1 MAEAQGA
8 HAKARTDDARRVVVT
23 GTGVVTPIGTTVP
36 TFWDSIK
43 VGKCGVGPLS
53 GFPLEDLKILI
64 SAQIKDFDH
73 RARLKGTKRD
83 KLITHSD
90 RYSWFAAAAADEAV
104 KQSGLQTPIADPYR
118 MACIVGSGGAG
129 LVTTEVAY
137 RDLFILNKRATHPLT
152 LIRIIGSSA
161 AAHVGIEYG
170 VKGPTFATC
179 SACSTAAHAVGL
191 ARDYIRGGLVDVA
204 ICGASESVI
213 TYGTMK
219 AWQALHVLSP
229 EGCYPFAKKRNGT
242 VLGEGAGILV
252 LESLAHAK
260 ARGAKIL
267 AELVGYGM
275 TSDAKDMVN
284 PDIEGPREAMK
295 MALDDARLSPSDIDY
310 LNAHGTATTINDV
323 NETRA
328 IKAVFGDHAK
338 KLAIS
343 STKSMHGH
351 PLGAGGGIEAVAC
364 IKAMEEG
371 FAPATIGL
379 DEPDPECDLDYVP
392 NVGRKMRIGY
402 TMSNSFAFGGLNA
415 VLVFGPA
422 PA

>member
-1 MAEAQGA
+1 MEANG
-8 HAKARTDDARRVVVT
+8 ARRVVVT
-23 GTGVVTPIGTTVP
+23 GMGVVTPIGLNAEE
-36 TFWDSIK
+36 FWSSLK
-43 VGKCGVGPLS
+43 QGTCGVGELG

-64 SAQIKDFDH
+64 AAQIKNFDPK
-73 RARLKGTKRD
+73 ARLRHFKRD
-83 KLITHSD
+83 KIVTLAD

-104 KQSGLQTPIADPYR
+104 AQAGLEVPFVDPYR
-118 MACIVGSGGAG
+118 SACIIGSGAGG
-129 LVTTEVAY
+129 LVTFETAY

-152 LIRIIGSSA
+152 LLRIIGSSA
-161 AAHVGIEYG
+161 SAHVGIEFG

-179 SACSTAAHAVGL
+179 SACSTATHAIGI
-191 ARDYIRGGLVDVA
+191 ARDYIRNGVVDVA
-204 ICGASESVI
+204 IAGASESVI
-213 TYGTMK
+213 NYGTMK

-229 EGCYPFAKKRNGT
+229 QGCFPFAKKRNGT

-252 LESLAHAK
+252 LESYEHAK
-260 ARGAKIL
+260 ARGAKII
-267 AELVGYGM
+267 AELKGYGM
-275 TSDAKDMVN
+275 ASDSKDMVK
-284 PDIEGPREAMK
+284 PTVEGPAYAMRQ
-295 MALDDARLSPSDIDY
+295 ALDDAGLSVGDIDY
-310 LNAHGTATTINDV
+310 LNAHGTATQDNDI

-328 IKAVFGDHAK
+328 IKEVFGPQAG

-364 IKAMEEG
+364 LKAMQDNWV
-371 FAPATIGL
+371 PPTIGL
-379 DEPDPECDLDYVP
+379 DDPDPECDLDYVP
-392 NVGRKMRIGY
+392 NVGRSKDVTY